1 MKFRL
6 PPLPEATFDPEP
18 PPILG
23 TWKNIYITAL
33 VWLALLIALFYAFTR
48 YFA

>member
-6 PPLPEATFDPEP
+6 PAAAYDSEP
-18 PPILG
+18 PPVLG
-23 TWKNIYITAL
+23 SWRNIYIAAL
-33 VWLALLIALFYAFTR
+33 VWLAFLIVLFYAFTR